1 MAKKKSLKIVRNLN
15 KEDITGRDWLI
26 VSQALQIAIPTMLR
40 HSGSA
45 SNIIDMIKL
54 LDALGGKNASEKYEG
69 GSLGYLEQPMVSY
82 LIDVLKEVKKGVT
95 LAKGMGIDIEFVNK
109 LYFTNVEEYPTDAVL
124 H

>member
-1 MAKKKSLKIVRNLN
+1 MTKNKSLKIVRNLS

-26 VSQALQIAIPTMLR
+26 VSQALQIAIPILLR

-54 LDALGGKNASEKYEG
+54 LDAMGGKNASEKYEG
-69 GSLGYLEQPMVSY
+69 GSLGYLEQPMVHY
-82 LIDVLKEVKKGVT
+82 LTDILKEVKGGVT
-95 LAKGMGIDIEFVNK
+95 LANGMGIDIEFVNE
-109 LYFTNVEEYPTDAVL
+109 LYFTKVEDYPSDAVL

>member
-1 MAKKKSLKIVRNLN
+1 MTKKKSLKIVRNLN

-26 VSQALQIAIPTMLR
+26 VSQALQIAIPIMLR

-54 LDALGGKNASEKYEG
+54 LDAMGGKNASEKYEG
-69 GSLGYLEQPMVSY
+69 GSLGYLEQPMVQH
-82 LIDVLKEVKKGVT
+82 LVDVLKEVKGGVT
-95 LAKGMGIDIEFVNK
+95 LANGMGIDIAFVNE
-109 LYFTNVEEYPTDAVL
+109 LYFTKVEDYPSDTVL

>member
-1 MAKKKSLKIVRNLN
+1 MTKNKSLKIVRNLN
-15 KEDITGRDWLI
+15 KKDITGRDCLI
-26 VSQALQIAIPTMLR
+26 VSQALQIAIPIMLR

-54 LDALGGKNASEKYEG
+54 LDAMGGKNASEKYEG
-69 GSLGYLEQPMVSY
+69 GSLGYLEQPMVHY
-82 LIDVLKEVKKGVT
+82 LKDILKEVKNGAT

-109 LYFTNVEEYPTDAVL
+109 LYFTNVEEYPSNAVL

>member
-69 GSLGYLEQPMVSY
+69 GALGYLEQPMVSY

>member
-15 KEDITGRDWLI
+15 KDDITGRDWLI
-26 VSQALQIAIPTMLR
+26 VSQALQIAIPIMLR

-54 LDALGGKNASEKYEG
+54 LDALGGKDALEKYEG

-82 LIDVLKEVKKGVT
+82 LIDVLKEVKNGVT
-95 LAKGMGIDIEFVNK
+95 LANGMGIDIEFVNK
-109 LYFTNVEEYPTDAVL
+109 LYFTNEEEYPSDSVL